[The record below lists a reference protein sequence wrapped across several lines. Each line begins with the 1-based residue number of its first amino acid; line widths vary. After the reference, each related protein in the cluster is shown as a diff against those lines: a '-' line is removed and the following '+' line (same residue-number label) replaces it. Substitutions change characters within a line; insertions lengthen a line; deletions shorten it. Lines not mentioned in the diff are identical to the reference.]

1 MSFILIILA
10 SSLSNSYLLA
20 SYIWAL
26 SIMQT
31 NWIEKALLVLKK
43 DMNEIGYYGNSGL
56 EQLIKLDILHHL

>member
-1 MSFILIILA
+1 
-10 SSLSNSYLLA
+10 
-20 SYIWAL
+20 
-26 SIMQT
+26 MQT